1 MYKYRICDINVRSE
15 LLIPFLVLSNSKNSN
30 LEKLDIK
37 FHNSPVDF
45 SISKGEIIFEEGSVY
60 HKDKFGTIFKITNDS
75 KIIIFSNNNDIKHV
89 NQSIIGIPFG
99 YALSNKGFNVVH
111 GSSVSIGNNAACIFG
126 FSGQGKSTLALSLI
140 NKGFK
145 FLTEDLCIFKDE
157 KIYQF
162 NPWVKTTT
170 KLIRDLNI
178 DIEEEVKLFQDSRER
193 NLFKIQEKDC
203 SKKCTPKIAYF
214 IVEDEKK
221 SIKNIAKSEAFEFLF
236 TNFYRFDN
244 KKSSDLQRMTNILES
259 LDFYIYKRDINAPI
273 EENSEYLSSH
283 MKELIG

>member
-1 MYKYRICDINVRSE
+1 MYKYRICDIDVRSE
-15 LLIPFLVLSNSKNSN
+15 LLIPFLVLSNSKNSS

-37 FHNSPVDF
+37 FHDSPVNF
-45 SISKGEIIFEEGSVY
+45 SISKGEIIFQEDSVY
-60 HKDKFGTIFKITNDS
+60 HKDKFGTIFRITNDS
-75 KIIIFSNNNDIKHV
+75 KIIIYPNNNDVKHV
-89 NQSIIGIPFG
+89 CQSIIGIPFG
-99 YALSNKGFNVVH
+99 YALSNKGFSVVH
-111 GSSVSIGNNAACIFG
+111 GSSISIGNNAACIFG

-145 FLTEDLCIFKDE
+145 FLTEDLCIFKDR

-162 NPWVKTTT
+162 NPWIKTTK
-170 KLIRDLNI
+170 KLITDLNI

-193 NLFKIQEKDC
+193 NLFKMQEKDC

-244 KKSSDLQRMTNILES
+244 KKSSDLQRITNMLES

-283 MKELIG
+283 IKELIG